1 MVYELRVRMVT
12 LDLLAHLSAM
22 HLWVLQFLDVQ
33 HREARI

>member
-12 LDLLAHLSAM
+12 LDLLAHLSVM
-22 HLWVLQFLDVQ
+22 HLWALQFLNVQ